1 MALTTLRLSAMLS
14 QLRHIHNHNVNT
26 FRRQPLS
33 EISGSLGD
41 LGTFLPLLIA
51 LASSSTQ
58 PHQIS
63 LSTTL
68 ILTGLYNIATGI
80 VFGIPLPVQPMK
92 AIAAIAIA
100 KDLSRGEVMAA
111 GIFVAS
117 CIGLLSVTGL
127 LEVVNRWV
135 PVPVV
140 KGIQV
145 GAGLS
150 LVVAAGGKALGEL
163 EWRGP
168 TWTDNRLW
176 LCVTF
181 LFLLACNIGPR
192 MRRLPFA
199 LVVTVVGIVFAIILA
214 VQSNHRLPGIRA
226 WHPEACVPNAMEWR
240 VGILD
245 AGLGQLPLTTLNSV
259 IAVVALASDLL
270 PDVPT
275 PTVTHVGLSVAAMNL
290 IGCSFGGMPTCH
302 GSGGLAAQYRFGAR
316 SGSSIIFL
324 GILKLLLGL
333 IFGNSLTD
341 LLDKFPTALLTVMVI
356 AAGLELVSVGE
367 SLNSTTRAR
376 DLKQERTN
384 EIHENESKER
394 WTVMMVTAG
403 LLLAF
408 KNDAVGFLAAMWS
421 SIGSSDMSVT
431 TQAKN
436 ADHFFHLDSATMAV
450 FLQRL

>member
-1 MALTTLRLSAMLS
+1 MAPSSFRSGLNHIR
-14 QLRHIHNHNVNT
+14 RIHNHNVNT
-26 FRRQPLS
+26 FRSQPLS

-51 LASSSTQ
+51 LASSSTK

-68 ILTGLYNIATGI
+68 ILTGLYNIATG
-80 VFGIPLPVQPMK
+80 VLFGIPLPVQPMK

-100 KDLSRGEVMAA
+100 KGLSRGEVMAA
-111 GIFVAS
+111 GIFVAC
-117 CIGLLSVTGL
+117 CIGVLSITGL

-140 KGIQV
+140 KGIQL

-150 LVVAAGGKALGEL
+150 LVVAAGGKALSGL
-163 EWRGP
+163 GWTGP
-168 TWTDNRLW
+168 SWADNRLW
-176 LCVTF
+176 LVVAF

-192 MRRLPFA
+192 MRKVPFA
-199 LVVTVVGIVFAIILA
+199 LLVTVLGVVFAIILTIKGD
-214 VQSNHRLPGIRA
+214 HRLPGIRA
-226 WHPEACVPNAMEWR
+226 WHPEAYAPKGQEWR

-245 AGLGQLPLTTLNSV
+245 AGIGQLPLTTLNSV

-275 PTVTHVGLSVAAMNL
+275 PTVTGIGLSVAAMNL
-290 IGCSFGGMPTCH
+290 IGCWFGGMPTCH
-302 GSGGLAAQYRFGAR
+302 GSGGLAAQYRFRAR

-333 IFGNSLTD
+333 VFGNSLTG
-341 LLDKFPTALLTVMVI
+341 LLEKFPTALLSVMVV

-376 DLKQERTN
+376 DLKQER
-384 EIHENESKER
+384 ISKIDENECKER

-408 KNDAVGFLAAMWS
+408 KNDAVGFLAGMLCHYSYQVAHRLER
-421 SIGSSDMSVT
+421 
-431 TQAKN
+431 QAQDGAN
-436 ADHFFHLDSATMAV
+436 DEQRPLLSA
-450 FLQRL
+450 

>member
-1 MALTTLRLSAMLS
+1 MASNALRPSAILDH
-14 QLRHIHNHNVNT
+14 LRRIHNYNVDT

-68 ILTGLYNIATGI
+68 ILTGLYNIATG
-80 VFGIPLPVQPMK
+80 VLFGIPLPVQPMK

-117 CIGLLSVTGL
+117 CIGLMSVTRL
-127 LEVVNRWV
+127 LEVMNRWV

-150 LVVAAGGKALGEL
+150 LVVAAGGKALGGL
-163 EWRGP
+163 EWEGP
-168 TWTDNRLW
+168 TWADNRLW
-176 LCVTF
+176 LGVTF

-192 MRRLPFA
+192 MKRVPCA
-199 LVVTVVGIVFAIILA
+199 LVVTVVGVVFAIVLT
-214 VQSNHRLPGIRA
+214 VQNNHRLPGIRA
-226 WHPEACVPNAMEWR
+226 WRPEASVPNAAEWR
-240 VGILD
+240 VGIID

-290 IGCSFGGMPTCH
+290 IGCWFGGMPTCH
-302 GSGGLAAQYRFGAR
+302 GSGGLAAQHRFGAR

-333 IFGNSLTD
+333 IFGNSLTG

-356 AAGLELVSVGE
+356 AAGLELVGVGE

-376 DLKQERTN
+376 DLKQERIE

-408 KNDAVGFLAAMWS
+408 KNDAVGFLAGLLCHYSYVIA
-421 SIGSSDMSVT
+421 
-431 TQAKN
+431 
-436 ADHFFHLDSATMAV
+436 HRFE
-450 FLQRL
+450 QREGDDASEERRPLLPS

>member
-1 MALTTLRLSAMLS
+1 MASTFHPSSMLS
-14 QLRHIHNHNVNT
+14 HLRRIHNHNINT
-26 FRRQPLS
+26 FRSQPLS

-51 LASSSTQ
+51 LASSSTT
-58 PHQIS
+58 PHQIA

-68 ILTGLYNIATGI
+68 ILTGLYNIATG
-80 VFGIPLPVQPMK
+80 VLFGIPLPVQPMK

-100 KDLSRGEVMAA
+100 KGSSRGEVMAA
-111 GIFVAS
+111 GIFVAA
-117 CIGLLSVTGL
+117 CIAFSSVTGL
-127 LEVVNRWV
+127 LEAVNRWV

-150 LVVAAGGKALGEL
+150 LVVAAGGKALSEVG
-163 EWRGP
+163 WSGP
-168 TWTDNRLW
+168 SWADNRIW
-176 LCVTF
+176 LVVVFVC
-181 LFLLACNIGPR
+181 LLACNMGKS
-192 MRRLPFA
+192 MSSFPFA
-199 LVVTVVGIVFAIILA
+199 LVVTLVGVVFAIVLT
-214 VQSNHRLPGIRA
+214 VQSDGRLPGIRA
-226 WHPEACVPNAMEWR
+226 WHPEAYVPRGSEWR

-275 PTVTHVGLSVAAMNL
+275 PTVTSIGLSVAAMNL
-290 IGCSFGGMPTCH
+290 IGCWFGGMPTCH

-324 GILKLLLGL
+324 GIFKLLLGL
-333 IFGNSLTD
+333 IFGNSLTG

-376 DLKQERTN
+376 DLKQESITTIN
-384 EIHENESKER
+384 ENESKER

-408 KNDAVGFLAAMWS
+408 KNDAIGFLAGLLCHYSYLIA
-421 SIGSSDMSVT
+421 
-431 TQAKN
+431 
-436 ADHFFHLDSATMAV
+436 HRLDRRIDDGAHDE
-450 FLQRL
+450 QRPLLRP

>member
-1 MALTTLRLSAMLS
+1 MAPSSFRSGLNHIR
-14 QLRHIHNHNVNT
+14 RIHNHNVNT
-26 FRRQPLS
+26 FRSQPLS

-51 LASSSTQ
+51 LASSSTK

-68 ILTGLYNIATGI
+68 ILTGLYNIATG
-80 VFGIPLPVQPMK
+80 VLFGIPLPVQPMK

-100 KDLSRGEVMAA
+100 KGLSRGEVMAA
-111 GIFVAS
+111 GIFVAC
-117 CIGLLSVTGL
+117 CIGVLSITGL

-140 KGIQV
+140 KGIQL

-150 LVVAAGGKALGEL
+150 LVVAAGGKALSGL
-163 EWRGP
+163 GWTGP
-168 TWTDNRLW
+168 SWADNRLW
-176 LCVTF
+176 LVVAF

-192 MRRLPFA
+192 MRKVPFA
-199 LVVTVVGIVFAIILA
+199 LLVTVLGVVFAIILTIKGD
-214 VQSNHRLPGIRA
+214 HRLPGIRA
-226 WHPEACVPNAMEWR
+226 WHPEAYAPKGQEWR

-245 AGLGQLPLTTLNSV
+245 AGIGQLPLTTLNSV

-275 PTVTHVGLSVAAMNL
+275 PTVTGIGLSVAAMNL
-290 IGCSFGGMPTCH
+290 IGCWFGGMPTCH

-333 IFGNSLTD
+333 VFGNSLTG
-341 LLDKFPTALLTVMVI
+341 LLEKFQTALLSVMVV

-376 DLKQERTN
+376 DLKQER
-384 EIHENESKER
+384 ISKIDENECKER

-408 KNDAVGFLAAMWS
+408 KNDAVGFLAGMLCHYSYQVAHRLER
-421 SIGSSDMSVT
+421 
-431 TQAKN
+431 QAQDGAN
-436 ADHFFHLDSATMAV
+436 DEQRPLLSA
-450 FLQRL
+450 